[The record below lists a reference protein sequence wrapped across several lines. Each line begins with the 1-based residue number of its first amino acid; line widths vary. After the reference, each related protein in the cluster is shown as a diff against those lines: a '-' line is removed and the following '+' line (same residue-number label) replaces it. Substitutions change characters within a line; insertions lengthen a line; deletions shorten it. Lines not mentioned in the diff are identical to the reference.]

1 MKIPLIVVAGPTA
14 SGKSALALELCEK
27 YNGELVSADS
37 MQIYRGLDIGT
48 AKPTAEGQKR
58 APHHMI
64 DILDINEKFS
74 AADYSAM
81 AGKIIEDI
89 HKRGH
94 LPVIAGG
101 TGLYI
106 DSVITGMEFS
116 HSGENAELRTSLSRL
131 ADEKGAEAL
140 HGLLRQK
147 DPVAAEKIHPNN
159 VKRVIRALEII
170 EATGKSVDESIK
182 KPGGEDERY
191 NCLYIVISRDRAE
204 LYERINVRVDEM
216 VKAGLYGEA
225 AWLFDNIE
233 DKSATAMQAI
243 GYKEL
248 IPVYEGR
255 CEIGDAIEILKR
267 NTRRYAK
274 RQITW
279 FSRHKEALFL
289 STPSLA
295 CLEKEERFKEFLSCS
310 GGLK

>member
-1 MKIPLIVVAGPTA
+1 MKIPIIVVAGPTA
-14 SGKSALALELCEK
+14 SGKSALALELCER
-27 YNGELVSADS
+27 YGGELVSADS
-37 MQIYRGLDIGT
+37 MQIYRGLNIGT
-48 AKPTAEGQKR
+48 AKPTAEEQKR
-58 APHHMI
+58 ARHHMI
-64 DILDINEKFS
+64 DILDINEKFC

-81 AGKIIEDI
+81 AGEIIADI

-106 DSVITGMEFS
+106 DSVISGMAFS
-116 HSGENAELRTSLSRL
+116 HSGENAELRNSLSRL
-131 ADEKGAEAL
+131 AEEEGAEAL
-140 HGLLRQK
+140 HDILRQK

-170 EATGKSVDESIK
+170 DATGKSIDESVK
-182 KPGGEDERY
+182 KPGGEDEKY
-191 NCLYIVISRDRAE
+191 NCLYIVISRNRDK

-216 VKAGLYGEA
+216 VKAGLYEEA
-225 AWLFDNIE
+225 KWLFENVK

-248 IPVYEGR
+248 IPVYEGQG
-255 CEIGDAIEILKR
+255 ELGEAIEILKR

-279 FSRHKEALFL
+279 FSRHKDALFL
-289 STPSLA
+289 SDPSA
-295 CLEKEERFKEFLSCS
+295 DSLEKEERFKDFLKCL
-310 GGLK
+310 GE